1 MKAKF
6 IFSGIVG
13 LALILGS
20 CGTSNS
26 VVSNGLIQK
35 RKYNKGFFMKQNGQF
50 KTAKADSKEENTL
63 VAAPEVAENS
73 LIKTV
78 ERPAVAKAQIQ
89 NEATAEVRNDLYASA
104 DLSIAPTVE
113 NNQPMAGYTTECFT
127 ETTNSSN
134 SRKEVRKELRAEV
147 KKWRKQENGSSAMDG
162 FTVLLIILAIL
173 IPPLAVLLYEGAT
186 GRFWIDLIL
195 ALLGWG
201 LAYWLLGPTIAFL
214 GGLLAIIYALLI
226 VLEAI

>member
-127 ETTNSSN
+127 ETANSSN